1 MVVCMLLG
9 FHPAQV
15 STPHPNKFSNP
26 ANVTALGAGTN
37 PPGHVVLSGK
47 HDGIGLYLA
56 RILA

>member
-1 MVVCMLLG
+1 MLSG